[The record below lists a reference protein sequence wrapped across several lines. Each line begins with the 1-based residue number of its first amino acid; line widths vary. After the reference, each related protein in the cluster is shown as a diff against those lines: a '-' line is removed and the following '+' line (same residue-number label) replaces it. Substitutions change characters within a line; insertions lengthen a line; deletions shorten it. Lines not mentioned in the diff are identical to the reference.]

1 MAKYSTLDVSKG
13 SEYASYQWL
22 HIRTLHKYLGRQDW
36 GSWCFFLTSY
46 SCCSRCTTE
55 LPWTCTQS
63 DNIHCKATWLAELK
77 HPVFLFLFSVGT
89 WNILKVL
96 RLMFCL
102 CWNCYEWLLQFEPS
116 TINIYIDSKSFGR
129 QQPCLK
135 CNFSGILE
143 FLDTGRKSWT
153 LDSGPWNLDPGLW
166 TLDSGLWTLHSGL
179 RTLDSGCWTLDC
191 GR

>member
-1 MAKYSTLDVSKG
+1 MFPRVLNMPLTNGFISGPYTNIWVGKTEAPDVS
-13 SEYASYQWL
+13 SWR
-22 HIRTLHKYLGRQDW
+22 HIRVVHVAPLNSLEHVPNQ
-36 GSWCFFLTSY
+36 
-46 SCCSRCTTE
+46 TT
-55 LPWTCTQS
+55 
-63 DNIHCKATWLAELK
+63 HCKTTWLAELK
-77 HPVFLFLFSVGT
+77 PLVFLFLFSVGT
-89 WNILKVL
+89 WNILKVSDY
-96 RLMFCL
+96 R
-102 CWNCYEWLLQFEPS
+102 NCYEWLLQFEPS

-179 RTLDSGCWTLDC
+179 RTLDSRCWTLDC